1 MASQAFR
8 VPASPGLGLPSGGPW
23 ARDATPITETS
34 LAMDASQFEARA
46 DAALA
51 RLQQAVESAAGDAV
65 DAELMGGILTL
76 ELEAGGVYQINKHLA
91 SRQIWL
97 SSPVSGAWHFAWDE
111 SEGGAWRAT
120 RGGERLEDLLG
131 RELTERLGEAVAL
144 D

>member
-1 MASQAFR
+1 MAS
-8 VPASPGLGLPSGGPW
+8 SGLGLPSRGAW
-23 ARDATPITETS
+23 ARDGAPTTATS
-34 LAMDASQFEARA
+34 LAMDASQFEACA
-46 DAALA
+46 DAVLA

-65 DAELMGGILTL
+65 DAELVGGILTL
-76 ELEAGGVYQINKHLA
+76 ELEAGGIYQINKHLA

-97 SSPVSGAWHFAWDE
+97 SSPVSGAWHFAWSE

-131 RELTERLGEAVAL
+131 RELTESLGEAVAL

>member
-1 MASQAFR
+1 MAA
-8 VPASPGLGLPSGGPW
+8 
-23 ARDATPITETS
+23 PITATR

-97 SSPVSGAWHFAWDE
+97 SSPMSGAWHFAWNE

-120 RGGERLEDLLG
+120 RGGEKLEDLLG
-131 RELTERLGEAVAL
+131 RELTESLGEAVAL
-144 D
+144 G